1 MTIPDLI
8 ANLLGVLRN
17 QFYADTPRE
26 FLRDE
31 RQLTKAIARY
41 GHECAQR
48 GWHFEPQFMQDDI
61 LKLLNEIKRT
71 GAEIG
76 YLPVYLEGAV
86 DRHIRQRAEEL
97 NAKAK
102 ANKVP
107 HAVQRV
113 VNELGKVEA
122 VRERTQTEVLA
133 EVYQQL
139 AQRKRQHRAALKRQ
153 PKAREQDLFA
163 A

>member
-48 GWHFEPQFMQDDI
+48 GWHFEPQFIQDD
-61 LKLLNEIKRT
+61 LLTLLNEIKRT
-71 GAEIG
+71 GAEVA

-86 DRHIRQRAEEL
+86 DRRVRQRAEEL
-97 NAKAK
+97 NARAK
-102 ANKVP
+102 ANQLPNAIK
-107 HAVQRV
+107 RI
-113 VNELGKVEA
+113 VNSVGVVEA
-122 VRERTQTEVLA
+122 VREPTHCETLGLL
-133 EVYQQL
+133 YQQL
-139 AQRKRQHRAALKRQ
+139 AQRKKATRAALKKQ
-153 PKAREQDLFA
+153 PKGRPLELFK
-163 A
+163 

>member
-1 MTIPDLI
+1 MSIPDLI

-31 RQLTKAIARY
+31 RALTKAIARY
-41 GHECAQR
+41 GYECAQR

-61 LKLLNEIKRT
+61 LKVLNEIKRT

-97 NAKAK
+97 SAKAK
-102 ANKVP
+102 ASKLPNSIKKVLNGFE
-107 HAVQRV
+107 V
-113 VNELGKVEA
+113 VEA
-122 VRERTQTEVLA
+122 VREPTHCETLGLLW
-133 EVYQQL
+133 QQL
-139 AQRKRQHRAALKRQ
+139 AKRKKAHRAALKQQ
-153 PKAREQDLFA
+153 PKVKPLELFA

>member
-48 GWHFEPQFMQDDI
+48 GWHFEPQFIQDDL

-71 GAEIG
+71 GADIG

-86 DRHIRQRAEEL
+86 DRHVRQRAEEL

-102 ANKVP
+102 AQRIPGAITKVL
-107 HAVQRV
+107 HGVEV
-113 VNELGKVEA
+113 VEA

-153 PKAREQDLFA
+153 PKVRELELFA

>member
-8 ANLLGVLRN
+8 ANLLGVLRS

-48 GWHFEPQFMQDDI
+48 GWDFEPQFIQDD
-61 LKLLNEIKRT
+61 LLTLLNEIKRT

-76 YLPVYLEGAV
+76 YLPIYLEGAV
-86 DRHIRQRAEEL
+86 DRHVRQRAEEL
-97 NAKAK
+97 SAKAK
-102 ANKVP
+102 ASKLPNAIKRIVNS
-107 HAVQRV
+107 VGV
-113 VNELGKVEA
+113 VET
-122 VRERTQTEVLA
+122 VREPTPTETLGLLYA
-133 EVYQQL
+133 QL
-139 AQRKRQHRAALKRQ
+139 AKRKKANRAALKPRA
-153 PKAREQDLFA
+153 KEREPMLL
-163 A
+163 